1 MFHVRRRPADSQP
14 RRRKKKPLGSSN
26 GSNSV
31 SGDREGPTLLEILH
45 SGDGGRRMKLGS
57 EPIEVIH
64 FIYFLFFWGNAL
76 NYFFYYNLIQIY
88 ITIKC
93 NDWSIVR
100 MSYVS

>member
-14 RRRKKKPLGSSN
+14 RRRKKKPLGSN

-57 EPIEVIH
+57 EPIEVII
-64 FIYFLFFWGNAL
+64 FSCFLFGETPFIL
-76 NYFFYYNLIQIY
+76 FFIS
-88 ITIKC
+88 IKF
-93 NDWSIVR
+93 
-100 MSYVS
+100 